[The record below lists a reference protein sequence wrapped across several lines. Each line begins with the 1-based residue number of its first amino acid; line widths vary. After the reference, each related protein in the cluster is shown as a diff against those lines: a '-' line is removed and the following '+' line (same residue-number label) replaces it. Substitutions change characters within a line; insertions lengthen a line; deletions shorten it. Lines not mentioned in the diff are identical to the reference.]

1 MKKLIASLII
11 LGFSTIAFAQGEK
24 EVSKKTASEFKRLFN
39 QSEYNSI
46 FEMFSPEMKIA
57 LPSDQT
63 LTFLQNV
70 KSQAGALKSLEFV
83 KYEQGMVALY
93 KAQFDRKVLG
103 LNLSTDQNSKINGM
117 LLKPYQ
123 DNSQPKLE
131 RNISSLILPFNGEWT
146 VFWGGDTEALNY
158 HVTTTSQKGAFDFL
172 IMDESGKS
180 YSGDGSKNEDYYAFG
195 KELIAPAAG
204 EVVLVVDGIKDNKP
218 GTMNPIYIPG
228 NTVIIKTAN
237 NEYLLLAHFK
247 QHSIKVKQGDRVTQ
261 GQVLGLSGNS
271 GNSSEPHLHFHIQNM
286 EEMSQATGA
295 KSYFESIKVNGKVK
309 TDYSPIKGERIS
321 N

>member
-11 LGFSTIAFAQGEK
+11 LGISTMAFGQGEK
-24 EVSKKTASEFKRLFN
+24 EVSQKTASAFKMHFN
-39 QSEYNSI
+39 QNEYNAI
-46 FEMFSPEMKIA
+46 FEMFSPEMKTA
-57 LPSDQT
+57 LPLDQT
-63 LTFLQNV
+63 LTFLKTV
-70 KSQAGALKSLEFV
+70 MEQAGALKSLEFI

-93 KAQFDRKVLG
+93 KAQFERTIFG

-123 DNSQPKLE
+123 DDSQPKLE
-131 RNISSLILPFNGEWT
+131 RNISSLILPFKGEWT

-158 HVTTTSQKGAFDFL
+158 HVTTPSQKGAFDLL
-172 IMDESGKS
+172 IFDENGKS
-180 YSGDGSKNEDYYAFG
+180 FSGDGSKNEDYYAFG
-195 KELIAPAAG
+195 KELLAPVAG
-204 EVVLVVDGIKDNKP
+204 EVVLVVDGVKDNKP
-218 GTMNPIYIPG
+218 GTMNPIFVTG

-295 KSYFESIKVNGKVK
+295 KSYFKSIKVNGKVK

>member
-11 LGFSTIAFAQGEK
+11 LGLSTMAFGQGEK
-24 EVSKKTASEFKRLFN
+24 EVSQKTASEFKRLFN

-46 FEMFSPEMKIA
+46 YEMFSPEMKTA
-57 LPSDQT
+57 LPLDQT
-63 LTFLQNV
+63 LTFL
-70 KSQAGALKSLEFV
+70 KSVMEQAGALKSLEFI

-93 KAQFDRKVLG
+93 KAQFDRTILG

-123 DNSQPKLE
+123 DDSQPKLE

-146 VFWGGDTEALNY
+146 VFWGGDTEAQNY
-158 HVTTTSQKGAFDFL
+158 HVTTPSQKGAFDLL
-172 IMDESGKS
+172 IFDEGGKS
-180 YSGDGSKNEDYYAFG
+180 FSGDGSKNEDYYAFG
-195 KELIAPAAG
+195 KELLAPAAG
-204 EVVLVVDGIKDNKP
+204 EVVLVVDGVKDNKP
-218 GTMNPIYIPG
+218 GTMNPVSITG

-247 QHSIKVKQGDRVTQ
+247 QHSIKVKRGDRVTQ
-261 GQVLGLSGNS
+261 GQLLGLSGNS
-271 GNSSEPHLHFHIQNM
+271 GNSSEAHLHFHIQNM

-295 KSYFESIKVNGKVK
+295 KSYFESIKVNGVVK
-309 TDYSPIKGERIS
+309 KDYSPIKGEHIS